1 MFQLV
6 SFLSGKAQVRSR
18 GQSARAMP
26 PHPTPIEW
34 YPQILQN
41 KQNVHIILQQLF
53 TTMVRKQ
60 GMRNNQNLS

>member
-41 KQNVHIILQQLF
+41 KQNVHIILQQLCPPF
-53 TTMVRKQ
+53 PRGKIR
-60 GMRNNQNLS
+60 GEK